1 MKQWGARW
9 RGAWRGGGLNKHTS
23 RPWREP
29 ESPCDTLNIQVP
41 GRPPQ
46 ILGKN
51 LESSAFLKPM
61 EVSAE
66 SGWEPD
72 VKNHHP
78 QDSGPKALSRKPNPQ
93 GNFPRQRIYYLLLYI
108 ITPKLSGLKPPPFC
122 PTSSPW
128 LAPSSILHPQGGS
141 LC

>member
-1 MKQWGARW
+1 MGSRMAGSWE
-9 RGAWRGGGLNKHTS
+9 GLNKHTS
-23 RPWREP
+23 RPWREA
-29 ESPCDTLNIQVP
+29 ESPCDTLNIQAP

-51 LESSAFLKPM
+51 LESCAFLKPM

-78 QDSGPKALSRKPNPQ
+78 RDSGPKTLSGNPNPQ
-93 GNFPRQRIYYLLLYI
+93 GNFPRQRICYVLLCI

-122 PTSSPW
+122 PMISPW
-128 LAPSSILHPQGGS
+128 LAPSSMLHPQGGS